1 MSDPK
6 NMIAAVDFDCIEA
19 DCLNNIQFDL
29 LSLEDNGL
37 QVACSDCRR
46 IYEFDD
52 IFISKLDTLRRLVL
66 TVQSAEDI
74 LSDCNVSVTTPA
86 GEVKIPYRLLLTRL
100 NTMISLKIE
109 DRTIDFNFRVE
120 PLNDG
125 VFK

>member
-6 NMIAAVDFDCIEA
+6 TMTAAVDFDCIEA

-46 IYEFDD
+46 IYEFDE

>member
-1 MSDPK
+1 MSYPK
-6 NMIAAVDFDCIEA
+6 TMTAAVDFDCIEP

-29 LSLEDNGL
+29 LSLEDRGH
-37 QVACSDCRR
+37 QVACSECRR

-52 IFISKLDTLRRLVL
+52 AFIAKLDTLRRLVL

-100 NTMISLKIE
+100 NTMISLKVE

>member
-6 NMIAAVDFDCIEA
+6 TMTAAVDFDCIVA

-52 IFISKLDTLRRLVL
+52 IFIAKLDTLRRLVL

-74 LSDCNVSVTTPA
+74 LSECNVSVTTPA